1 MVDKIIRLQLTI
13 EKLIYG
19 GDGLGRLPANEKGP
33 GKAVFVPF
41 VLAGERVEAR
51 ITEEKPGFARALGQ
65 DILKKSPQRV
75 EPKCPYFGYCG
86 GCQYQH
92 TTYEHQLEIKS
103 AILKETVRRLAKV
116 ELRDVAVHPSPAW
129 NYRNRSRLRVIGGQN
144 FVLGYNRFSSGD
156 IIPVE
161 ECPISSPLIN
171 RAIADLWQLGR
182 AGKVTQQIFEIELFA
197 NAEDT
202 QLMVELNVPDGY
214 WHDRK
219 KPTLLDTV
227 QSMRAALPYVAGV
240 AVFKAVKG
248 GSLVREEVPDKLQ
261 EVFGDDVLEYHAA
274 NAIYQVSAGSFFQ
287 TNRFLTDELVSLA
300 AIGHTG
306 DYALDLYAG
315 TGLFSLPLSQQFREV
330 AAVEAAPFS
339 AHDLKN
345 NVPSNVTVYRAT
357 TEKFLASAEQ
367 EAQFDYVVV
376 DPPRS
381 GLGEAVTR
389 KLAELAP
396 AGLTYVSCDPA
407 TLARDLRVLLEAG
420 FRLNQ
425 AHLVDLF
432 PQTFHIESVTQLVR

>member
-1 MVDKIIRLQLTI
+1 MQLTI

-19 GDGLGRLPANEKGP
+19 GDGLARLPADEKGP

-41 VLAGERVEAR
+41 VLPEERIEAR
-51 ITEEKPGFARALGQ
+51 LTEEKPGFARALAEE
-65 DILKKSPQRV
+65 IVKPSPQRI
-75 EPKCPYFGYCG
+75 EAKCPYFGACG

-92 TTYEHQLEIKS
+92 TGYQHQLEIKT
-103 AILKETVRRLAKV
+103 AILKETVRRLARV
-116 ELRDVAVHPSPAW
+116 ELREITVHPSPPW
-129 NYRNRSRLRVIGGQN
+129 NYRNRAQLRVTGGKD
-144 FVLGYNRFSSGD
+144 FVLGYNRFSSRD
-156 IIPVE
+156 MILVE
-161 ECPISSPLIN
+161 QCPISSPLLN
-171 RAIADLWQLGR
+171 RAIADLWGLGR
-182 AGKVTQQIFEIELFA
+182 AGKVTEQVFEVEFFA

-214 WHDRK
+214 WTHRK

-227 QSMRAALPYVAGV
+227 QSLRAALPYVAGV

-261 EVFGDDVLEYHAA
+261 DVFGDDMLEYHAA

-287 TNRFLTDELVSLA
+287 TNRFVTDQLVSLA
-300 AIGHTG
+300 AIGRTG

-345 NVPSNVTVYRAT
+345 NCPSNVTVYRAT
-357 TEKFLASAEQ
+357 AEKFLGSVGRGTR
-367 EAQFDYVVV
+367 FDYVVA

-381 GLGEAVTR
+381 GLGETVAR
-389 KLAELAP
+389 KLAQLAP
-396 AGLTYVSCDPA
+396 PHLTYISCDPA
-407 TLARDLRVLLEAG
+407 TLARDLRVLLEGG
-420 FRLNQ
+420 FRVEQ

-432 PQTFHIESVTQLVR
+432 PQTFHIESVMQLAR